1 LETINDV
8 KDELDSDDLLM
19 STMERYINTHSST
32 STGKTWRTFESD
44 EIDKFNTWLFND
56 RLPNGRIEKK
66 KEQLLTLR
74 RLYDAYE
81 RQELEPDMLYFYL
94 LFHIV
99 LIDDMLDAIS
109 KGIDFAREY
118 FKHIPNHLANLP
130 ISYLMLAD
138 RGFAFDAYKYPH
150 LNAHIT
156 PAFLKG
162 KTQFSQEVLEE
173 MWKTCKLRWSSE
185 THISFITDQES
196 LQDVIPFQYFN
207 IMQTCIDLASGMA
220 NFQQPLQPPE
230 AYKERFPQLFVED
243 DRKIGGKH
251 KIN

>member
-1 LETINDV
+1 
-8 KDELDSDDLLM
+8 
-19 STMERYINTHSST
+19 
-32 STGKTWRTFESD
+32 
-44 EIDKFNTWLFND
+44 
-56 RLPNGRIEKK
+56 
-66 KEQLLTLR
+66 
-74 RLYDAYE
+74 
-81 RQELEPDMLYFYL
+81 
-94 LFHIV
+94 
-99 LIDDMLDAIS
+99 MLDAIS

-138 RGFAFDAYKYPH
+138 TGFAFDAYKYPH

-207 IMQTCIDLASGMA
+207 IMQNCIDWASGMA
-220 NFQQPLQPPE
+220 NSQQPLQPPE

-243 DRKIGGKH
+243 DRKIKSANGLG
-251 KIN
+251 